1 MWQIRTLIFVILY
14 IVPYPLLVANNG
26 FVSAHS
32 SSYFSI
38 SVVLILMATYC
49 SLISFFYFK
58 ASNRHINEIVDV
70 IKNISQGQLNNKIPY
85 LNEKCAIG
93 NMARQIEKLQNVVSQ
108 LKDALKNS
116 EDIHQMKANS
126 SENSQMNF
134 SNSNIQFIQEII
146 DSSSNE
152 IMVIQ
157 AGIQEI
163 EPTTKNTALMV
174 TDVTHSVGQVALA
187 TNRLELSAKYINN
200 QVIQVSN
207 ITQSAIQVASHTN
220 SMVAELS
227 HATDK
232 IGKVIHLISDI
243 AEQTNLLALNATI
256 EAARAGEAGRGFS
269 IVAAEVK
276 NLASQT
282 TKATDDI
289 SHQITSIQNATKD
302 TVLAIDEI
310 TKTIKDLDSVS
321 LTITTSISQQEEDL
335 TCINAKVDEVGKETT
350 RINEIVTGFN
360 DNIAIIKNSSFK
372 IENILSKLI
381 DNVNNANKQNV

>member
-1 MWQIRTLIFVILY
+1 MWQIRTLIFVILC
-14 IVPYPLLVANNG
+14 IVPYPLLIVNNR
-26 FVSAHS
+26 FISAHS
-32 SSYFSI
+32 SFYFNI
-38 SVVLILMATYC
+38 SVALIILAIYYTI
-49 SLISFFYFK
+49 ISYFYFK
-58 ASNRHINEIVDV
+58 SINRYINEIVDV
-70 IKNISQGQLNNKIPY
+70 IRNISQGHLKNKITY

-116 EDIHQMKANS
+116 EDIHQMKVNS
-126 SENSQMNF
+126 SEDSQMIF
-134 SNSNIQFIQEII
+134 SNNNIQFIQEII

-152 IMVIQ
+152 IMAIH
-157 AGIQEI
+157 AGLQEI

-187 TNRLELSAKYINN
+187 TNRLEVSAKYINN

-220 SMVAELS
+220 SMVTELL

-289 SHQITSIQNATKD
+289 SHQIASIQNATKD

-310 TKTIKDLDSVS
+310 TKTMKDLDSVS
-321 LTITTSISQQEEDL
+321 LSITTSISQQEEDL

-350 RINEIVTGFN
+350 RINEIVSGFN
-360 DNIAIIKNSSFK
+360 DNIIIIKNSSFK
-372 IENILSKLI
+372 IEKIFSQLI
-381 DNVNNANKQNV
+381 DNLKNINKQNV